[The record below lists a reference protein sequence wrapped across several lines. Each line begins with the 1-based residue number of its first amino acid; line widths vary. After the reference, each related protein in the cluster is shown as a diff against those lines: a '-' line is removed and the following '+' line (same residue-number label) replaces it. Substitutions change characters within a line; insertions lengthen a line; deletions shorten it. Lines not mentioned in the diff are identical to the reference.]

1 MSFDGFVLELHP
13 IVRHYHAVLVQGP
26 TYPLKTK
33 TKVYGRFLRILLFSL
48 FWIESIVRIVHTWV
62 IYVDGL
68 SNG

>member
-13 IVRHYHAVLVQGP
+13 ILRHYHAVLVQGP
-26 TYPLKTK
+26 TYPLK